1 MPYTGVVLTFVA
13 IHAALFLILLG
24 HWVAAAGMF
33 PEAAKAFAGE
43 YDRRPVRATLLGI
56 FTYGIIFVLVLN
68 LAKIPNGFA
77 KFIIAVAG
85 LVALLIA
92 LIGSSGL
99 ALRIGRNLSA
109 DTEPWRHVLRGG
121 VMLALV
127 FITPFLGWGL
137 ILHLGLASG
146 FGAFFLAR
154 PWKARVP
161 ALPATAP
168 VPMAPPP
175 VPVPAIPSISIP

>member
-1 MPYTGVVLTFVA
+1 MPYTGVVLSFVA
-13 IHAALFLILLG
+13 LHAALFLILLA

-33 PEAAKAFAGE
+33 PEAAKAFADE
-43 YDRRPVRATLLGI
+43 YDRRPLRAMLLGI

-68 LAKIPNGFA
+68 MAKIPNGFL
-77 KFIIAVAG
+77 KFIIAMAG

-92 LIGSSGL
+92 FIGSSGL

-109 DTEPWRHVLRGG
+109 DAEPWRHVLRGG

-154 PWKARVP
+154 PWKAKQPVP
-161 ALPATAP
+161 PLRAAATAP
-168 VPMAPPP
+168 AGVPP
-175 VPVPAIPSISIP
+175 IPSVPSVSIP